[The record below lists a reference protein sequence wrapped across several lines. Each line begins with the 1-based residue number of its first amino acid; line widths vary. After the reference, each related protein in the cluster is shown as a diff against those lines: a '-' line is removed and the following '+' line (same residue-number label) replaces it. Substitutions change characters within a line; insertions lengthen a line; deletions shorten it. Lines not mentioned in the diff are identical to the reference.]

1 MSKLFLNATTRNI
14 APYRNDVVGSFLRT
28 EALKTAKTKLN
39 AGEISQADYDI
50 VLKDEIT
57 KLVALQKQNGLHAV
71 SDGEFSRVW
80 WHLDF
85 LAELDGMQWVE
96 TENFSVQFKDAKP
109 KSYSVKI
116 VNKIDFSDAH
126 PFVKAYKLLKEAAG
140 DTPTK
145 FTIPSPSMLHLV
157 ACVRDVNYQPLPI
170 YQDENALYDD
180 IANAYIKAMHTF
192 YDLGLRNLQLDDTSW
207 GQFCAVDKRAEFAA
221 RGFDFDKLAQDYVN
235 MLNRIVDAKPADMQI
250 TMHICRGN
258 FRSTWFSEGSYAPVA
273 EVLFGQCRVDGF
285 FLEYDSDRAGD
296 FTPLKHIKDQ
306 QVVLGL
312 ITSKT
317 GDLENKDDI
326 IARIKEAA
334 QYVEINQ
341 LCLSPQC
348 GFAST
353 EEGNILTEEAQWAK
367 VRLVKEIAEEVWG
380 D

>member
-1 MSKLFLNATTRNI
+1 MSQLFPNAKPRNV

-28 EALKTAKTKLN
+28 ESLMNAKAKLN
-39 AGEISQADYDI
+39 AGEISQDEYDVI
-50 VLKDEIT
+50 LKDEIG
-57 KLVALQKQNGLHAV
+57 KLVAKQKENGLHAV
-71 SDGEFSRVW
+71 TDGEFSRVW

-85 LAELDGMQWVE
+85 MAELDGVEWVE

-116 VNKIDFSDAH
+116 VDKIDFSDSH
-126 PFVKAYKLLKEAAG
+126 PFVKAYQILKDCAG

-145 FTIPSPSMLHLV
+145 FTIPSPSMPHLV
-157 ACVRDVNYQPLPI
+157 ACVRDVNYEPI
-170 YQDENALYDD
+170 ERYKDESVLYQD
-180 IANAYIKAMHTF
+180 IADAYIKAMHKF
-192 YDLGLRNLQLDDTSW
+192 YEMGLRNLQLDDTSW
-207 GQFCAVDKRAEFAA
+207 GQFCALDKKAEFAK
-221 RGFDFDKLAQDYVN
+221 RGIDFDKLAVDYVA

-258 FRSTWFSEGSYAPVA
+258 FRSTWFSEGGYAPIA
-273 EVLFGQCRVDGF
+273 EVLFGTCRVDGF
-285 FLEYDSDRAGD
+285 FLEYDSERAGD
-296 FTPLKHIKDQ
+296 FAPLAHIKDQ

-312 ITSKT
+312 VTSKT

-326 IARIKEAA
+326 IARIREAT
-334 QYVEINQ
+334 QYVDINQ

-367 VRLVKEIAEEVWG
+367 VKMIREIADEVWG
-380 D
+380 E